1 MSLIEN
7 IGKQQASPA
16 LTTRLKNLVSLF
28 FTSIKA
34 QSVLFAITAFYMLAT
49 YLLFRGVPGLQPY
62 DLSLSFFIFMLPILL
77 LSMIILRFINICVH
91 VRPKSPIKALY
102 YDLKDYLFNAR
113 RLSLGLPVIV
123 VLFFFIETFAYTKVN
138 FPVLKPFE
146 WDIYFMEL
154 DRWMHF
160 GYQPWEILQPVLGY
174 PPVTFLINLNYNTWF
189 IVMWTIFI
197 WQAFA
202 ARPSALRL
210 QFFISFLLL
219 WSIGGSVFAMLFSS
233 AGPAF
238 YEGLNLTPNPYKD
251 LMAYL
256 YQVNESFPIWALNT
270 QEMLWASYVNKQGI
284 VAGISAMPSMHNASA
299 ILFALLG
306 WKVSRAHGIA
316 LTIFAVLIFL
326 GSIHLGWH
334 YAVDGYA
341 AAVLAVVI
349 WWISGKIAT
358 WADKRPAATTYRAL
372 FDDEIM

>member
-1 MSLIEN
+1 MSAIETVV
-7 IGKQQASPA
+7 KQQAIPVA
-16 LTTRLKNLVSLF
+16 IARVTGLFSLF
-28 FTSIKA
+28 YASLKA
-34 QSVLFAITAFYMLAT
+34 QSALFTITAIYMVAT
-49 YLLFRGVPGLQPY
+49 YFLFQGVPDLQPY
-62 DLSLSFFIFMLPILL
+62 DLSLSFFVIMLPILL
-77 LSMIILRFINICVH
+77 LSVIILRFINICVN
-91 VRPKSPIKALY
+91 VRPVSPIKALY
-102 YDLKDYLFNAR
+102 YDLKEYLFNSR

-123 VLFFFIETFAYTKVN
+123 VLFFFIETFTFTKVN
-138 FPVLKPFE
+138 IPAINPFE

-174 PPVTFLINLNYNTWF
+174 APVTFLINLNYNTWF

-202 ARPSALRL
+202 NQPSALRL
-210 QFFISFLLL
+210 QFFIAFLLI
-219 WSIGGSVFAMLFSS
+219 WSIGGSIFAIYFSS

-238 YEGLNLTPNPYKD
+238 YEGLNLAPNPYKE

-256 YQVNESFPIWALNT
+256 YQVNETLPIWALNT
-270 QEMLWASYVNKQGI
+270 QEMLWTSYTSKEGL

-299 ILFALLG
+299 VLFALLG

-334 YAVDGYA
+334 YAVDGYFA
-341 AAVLAVVI
+341 IVLAVVI

-358 WADKRPAATTYRAL
+358 WATNRPAARAYQAR
-372 FDDEIM
+372 FNA